1 MRETRAAR
9 AVAVTRRAL
18 GFLGISTLIAWL
30 HVLQSGLVS
39 SRERLIAFREY
50 GRIGPLLKT
59 RYRSPD
65 PSISQSSIVRTAFAS
80 SSPRPLT
87 RNPCRYEIEVNNN
100 VGTRAHLILRIR
112 YIKRGGI
119 AAADTFSRH
128 APRGFSTTRLD
139 LTQPS

>member
-39 SRERLIAFREY
+39 SRERLIAFRVY
-50 GRIGPLLKT
+50 GRIG
-59 RYRSPD
+59 